1 MVDTSTIAF
10 GLALVALWLG
20 VVAMWLV
27 ADFSK
32 RVLAEAKQLVDASTT
47 ALWKSVSAL
56 ERNAKIMA
64 NNQQELAG
72 EIQRM
77 RESLRDVD
85 GRTNGLHA
93 RAAAHRQEIDRI
105 HSRITQITRV
115 LTTLTPVPEFQDD
128 VREPPAADGGDS
140 ALEKLRRASADDA
153 HTADPARSIGRVRAP
168 TRQ

>member
-1 MVDTSTIAF
+1 MFDTSTVAI

-32 RVLAEAKQLVDASTT
+32 RVIAEAKQLIDASTT
-47 ALWKSVSAL
+47 ALWKSVSSL
-56 ERNAKIMA
+56 ERNAKIIA
-64 NNQQELAG
+64 ANQQEIAG
-72 EIQRM
+72 EVQRL

-85 GRTNGLHA
+85 TRTHGLHA

-105 HSRITQITRV
+105 HGRITQITRV

-128 VREPPAADGGDS
+128 VRDTGTSNGGES
-140 ALEKLRRASADDA
+140 TFEKLQRASADDA
-153 HTADPARSIGRVRAP
+153 HAPNPADPLGRVRA